1 MKSCPTCSQT
11 YDDTLTYCLVDG
23 SVLTSLHDPNITLQF
38 PEPRKTEPPPT
49 EILQPDI
56 NQAATTPSPS
66 KQETIQSSLPRP
78 FIPEAKQ
85 SHLSGKQINKS
96 GRIVTNIVFSF
107 VVIVLVILLTIA
119 VIWGVYNSTQIARE
133 REARQRAEQE
143 AATNRTALAEAE
155 KRAKDAEE
163 TVAADEAIRMGKEV
177 WRIVK
182 IENRTQDDISYQVLV
197 SGTSYNYTVKVGK
210 PLLHEFN
217 EDIIVT
223 YDYNYESGYQEKRYR
238 LTPKYVIGHKPTE
251 AEEQQ
256 AKVNYFSLDKDGNIE
271 LYLQK

>member
-23 SVLTSLHDPNITLQF
+23 SVLSSPHDPNVTLQF

-49 EILQPDI
+49 EILPDT
-56 NQAATTPSPS
+56 NQEVTTPSS
-66 KQETIQSSLPRP
+66 STQKTIQSSLPRP

-85 SHLSGKQINKS
+85 SQSYGKQTDKS
-96 GRIVTNIVFSF
+96 GRLVTGIVFSF
-107 VVIVLVILLTIA
+107 VIIALVILLAIA
-119 VIWGVYNSTQIARE
+119 VIWGMYNSIQLSRE
-133 REARQRAEQE
+133 REARRSAEQE

-163 TVAADEAIRMGKEV
+163 IVTANEAIRMGKEV

-182 IENRTQDDISYQVLV
+182 IENRTKGDISYQVLV
-197 SGTSYNYTVKVGK
+197 NGTSYDYTVKVGT
-210 PLLHEFN
+210 PLLHEFDA
-217 EDIIVT
+217 DIIVT
-223 YDYNYESGYQEKRYR
+223 YDYSYASGYQEKRYR

-256 AKVNYFSLDKDGNIE
+256 AKVNYFTLDKDGNIE
-271 LYLQK
+271 LYYEK